1 MEKSRDISQT
11 SVEDE
16 KEKQRREE
24 KFRQMTEDPVESLIC
39 RLAMPTIASMLVTAL
54 YNLID
59 TIYVGHLDNTQSTAA
74 VGVAFSLMSIIQAVG
89 FFFGHGSGNAMSRAL
104 GRKDYEEA
112 SIFASTGF
120 FSALVG
126 GVIFGIVGSLFL
138 SKLSL
143 LLGATEGVLPYCNQ
157 YIRWILIGS
166 PFMVT
171 ALVLNNQLR
180 LQGNAFFGMMG
191 IMTGAILN
199 VILDPIFIFGLKLG
213 VQGAAI
219 ATVLSQFISFWVLLL
234 VSNKKGIPIRISSF
248 RGKWSYYKEI
258 SRSGFPSLCR
268 QAVGSFASIVFNRTA
283 GIYGDTALAAFT
295 IVNRTTF
302 MVNAALVGFGH
313 GFQPVCGFN
322 YGAKRYDRVKKAFFF
337 CVKVS
342 TAMLAIFAVLLFLL
356 APQIVGLFGQTET
369 RTLDIAIAAL
379 RFQCLTFPALGV
391 ITITQMMLQ
400 NMGKTAGASVLS
412 AGRQGLFLMPVLL
425 ILSATAGLLGVEL
438 SQTAAD
444 LIALGIS
451 VPYAWKVLDELK

>member
-1 MEKSRDISQT
+1 
-11 SVEDE
+11 
-16 KEKQRREE
+16 
-24 KFRQMTEDPVESLIC
+24 
-39 RLAMPTIASMLVTAL
+39 
-54 YNLID
+54 
-59 TIYVGHLDNTQSTAA
+59 
-74 VGVAFSLMSIIQAVG
+74 
-89 FFFGHGSGNAMSRAL
+89 
-104 GRKDYEEA
+104 
-112 SIFASTGF
+112 
-120 FSALVG
+120 
-126 GVIFGIVGSLFL
+126 
-138 SKLSL
+138 
-143 LLGATEGVLPYCNQ
+143 
-157 YIRWILIGS
+157 
-166 PFMVT
+166 
-171 ALVLNNQLR
+171 
-180 LQGNAFFGMMG
+180 
-191 IMTGAILN
+191 
-199 VILDPIFIFGLKLG
+199 
-213 VQGAAI
+213 
-219 ATVLSQFISFWVLLL
+219 
-234 VSNKKGIPIRISSF
+234 
-248 RGKWSYYKEI
+248 
-258 SRSGFPSLCR
+258 
-268 QAVGSFASIVFNRTA
+268 
-283 GIYGDTALAAFT
+283 
-295 IVNRTTF
+295 